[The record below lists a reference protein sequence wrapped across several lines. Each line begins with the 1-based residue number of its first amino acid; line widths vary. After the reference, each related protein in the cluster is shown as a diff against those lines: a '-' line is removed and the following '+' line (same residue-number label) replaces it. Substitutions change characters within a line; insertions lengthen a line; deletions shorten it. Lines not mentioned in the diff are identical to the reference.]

1 MRSTKPGIPCNV
13 AAIRPSS
20 SWAGTTTA
28 TRFPSSMTRSYG
40 SDRLGRSQAADPA
53 VSRDRRDPAE
63 DQPDQGADHDR
74 AALRVRREEHR
85 RGRLDDLG
93 ALDVLRE
100 RQLLLGRRLLVEQV
114 PLALLS
120 VVDLAHEDEL
130 VQRIEIRLRQR
141 GLQCREPE

>member
-1 MRSTKPGIPCNV
+1 MRSTKPGIPWRV
-13 AAIRPSS
+13 AAISPSS

-40 SDRLGRSQAADPA
+40 SGRLGGGEPADPA
-53 VSRDRRDPAE
+53 IGGDRRDPAE

-93 ALDVLRE
+93 ALDILRE

-114 PLALLS
+114 PLAL
-120 VVDLAHEDEL
+120 
-130 VQRIEIRLRQR
+130 
-141 GLQCREPE
+141 